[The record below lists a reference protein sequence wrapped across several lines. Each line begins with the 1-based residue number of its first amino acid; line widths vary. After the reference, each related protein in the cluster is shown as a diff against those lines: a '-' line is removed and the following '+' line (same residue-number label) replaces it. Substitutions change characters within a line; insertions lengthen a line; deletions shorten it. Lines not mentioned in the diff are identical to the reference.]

1 MSSTLPPSITLQQ
14 RQGILLCRPARNR
27 SRPHM
32 CQETNEQGSN
42 HGDPQLRTSPTSL
55 NFRIFRATSPRGQ
68 PASQSTPESRNV
80 LPMVAAFFFLSHDLL
95 HVRFFTT
102 SSLDR
107 RWTRL
112 SCARPE
118 QMQQRTTP
126 PALLSRRRIRASS
139 SRLAFAS
146 FSFSS
151 CSETCGL
158 RARCGCGDAIPM
170 QRVGLQERVRL
181 FMLRGSVTAHEGQ
194 RNGVGCTAQ

>member
-1 MSSTLPPSITLQQ
+1 
-14 RQGILLCRPARNR
+14 
-27 SRPHM
+27 M

-42 HGDPQLRTSPTSL
+42 HRDPQLRTSPTSL
-55 NFRIFRATSPRGQ
+55 NFRIFSRNQPKGPASQ
-68 PASQSTPESRNV
+68 PASQHTPESRNV

-95 HVRFFTT
+95 HVRSFTT

-126 PALLSRRRIRASS
+126 PALSRRRIRASS

-158 RARCGCGDAIPM
+158 RARCGCGDAIQM
-170 QRVGLQERVRL
+170 QRVGLQERARL
-181 FMLRGSVTAHEGQ
+181 FMLRGSVTAHEGN